1 MGKAKHPHNPKRP
14 SPEAVK
20 KALAKGDMDALRL
33 ALTPRQYAF
42 CREYVVDHNGSAAA
56 IRAGYSPKNAD
67 RQAYLLQMNVG
78 VRAMIDHLTLSAQA
92 KAFTINPEWVTQKT
106 VEIVQSAERPSDQM
120 RALELLAK
128 ILGMLKDRTEISGPD
143 GEAIRVEQRKIEQD
157 AAELIHILNQISEK
171 RTIVIE

>member
-1 MGKAKHPHNPKRP
+1 MGKAKHPHNSKRP
-14 SPEAVK
+14 SPAAVK
-20 KALAKGDMDALRL
+20 KALAKGDMEALRI

-42 CREYVVDHNGSAAA
+42 CREYVTDFHGAAA
-56 IRAGYSPKNAD
+56 AVRAGYSPKYAE
-67 RQAYLLQMNVG
+67 RQAYLLQINEG

-92 KAFTINPEWVTQKT
+92 KAVAINPDWVTQKT
-106 VEIVQSAERPSDQM
+106 VEIVQSAEKPSDQM

-143 GEAIRVEQRKIEQD
+143 GDAIRIEQQKIEED
-157 AAELIHILNQISEK
+157 ANALITLLNNISEK